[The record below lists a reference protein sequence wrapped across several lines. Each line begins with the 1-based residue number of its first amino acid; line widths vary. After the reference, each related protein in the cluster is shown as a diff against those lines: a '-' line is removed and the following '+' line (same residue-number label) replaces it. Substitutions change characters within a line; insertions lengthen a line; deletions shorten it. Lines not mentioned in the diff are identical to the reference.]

1 MIKVLNQLNL
11 IALLI
16 KMIKKLN
23 LDLVKKVKLYIQ
35 EFKVMLKDSHYLE
48 YKKVK
53 EEDNYKVP
61 IIIK

>member
-1 MIKVLNQLNL
+1 MMK
-11 IALLI
+11 
-16 KMIKKLN
+16 KKLN

-35 EFKVMLKDSHYLE
+35 EFKVMIKDNHYLG

-61 IIIK
+61 INIKESQNILRNKNKG